1 MTTDLEGVHTK
12 LEAAKRALQIATDAD
27 GRKRAQQAIDDANRA
42 AIDKQRKLDAWQV
55 QKDWLER
62 HHGMHQEN
70 CVGTAVG
77 CEK

>member
-12 LEAAKRALQIATDAD
+12 LEAAKRALQITTDAD

-55 QKDWLER
+55 QKD
-62 HHGMHQEN
+62 
-70 CVGTAVG
+70 
-77 CEK
+77 